1 MEVNRKM
8 TVAEVIQ
15 MDMKALDVLEKYNM
29 TCATCNAVYNETL
42 ETAAIANDID
52 IENLVIDLR
61 NVVKQKKAAL

>member
-1 MEVNRKM
+1 MEINKYM

-15 MDMKALDVLEKYNM
+15 RDIKALDVLDKYNM

-52 IENLVIDLR
+52 IENLIFDLR
-61 NVVKQKKAAL
+61 NVQK